1 MNTQNLNLFG
11 FQSDNDEALVAQ
23 SLGNKKLGLNH
34 GYKIVKM
41 EVRAED
47 MQGKP
52 NPSINLEW
60 ASESG
65 DKLFSTIYG
74 SVTVYDNNNNIRTDV
89 DSPDYQEKFAKEFA
103 QTRAV
108 LTHLCKQASNDAD
121 YQAKYNAAGIDSVQ
135 KLFNFSAGIIQGMI
149 NSGKVFDVFL
159 QYQWSLKG
167 DKTKTFLELPKNLKY
182 GYFLAPDSSGQK
194 WNEVKTESNLYYENE
209 RGERHIFERA
219 KNFLDSPLA
228 AEQNTG
234 GKNQDAMAKQANAMN
249 ATTGKSDSK
258 NWL

>member
-1 MNTQNLNLFG
+1 MPHGSNN
-11 FQSDNDEALVAQ
+11 NDHQLKEINE
-23 SLGNKKLGLNH
+23 SLLNH
-34 GYKIVKM
+34 LFLPFYL
-41 EVRAED
+41 
-47 MQGKP
+47 
-52 NPSINLEW
+52 PSS
-60 ASESG
+60 SES
-65 DKLFSTIYG
+65 DFCIRSNHRNEYIILE
-74 SVTVYDNNNNIRTDV
+74 SVNEFFNWYKSNDNNNNIRTDV

-194 WNEVKTESNLYYENE
+194 WNEVKPESNLYYENE

-234 GKNQDAMAKQANAMN
+234 GKNQDAMVKQANAMN